1 MEYHNLVWLETL
13 SSGYC
18 GCMEEIILCMPQRI
32 GVGKTAMEWYTKY
45 YSTFYIVQLEMQ
57 TLKTD

>member
-1 MEYHNLVWLETL
+1 
-13 SSGYC
+13 
-18 GCMEEIILCMPQRI
+18 MEEIILCMPQRI